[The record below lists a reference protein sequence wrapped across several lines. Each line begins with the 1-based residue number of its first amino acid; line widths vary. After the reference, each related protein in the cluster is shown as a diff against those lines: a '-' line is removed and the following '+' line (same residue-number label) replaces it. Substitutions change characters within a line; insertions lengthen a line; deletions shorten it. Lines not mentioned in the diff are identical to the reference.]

1 MTPNLGAGGNAA
13 IETAAALANELKKM
27 VDSAEKGKPSFDTI
41 KTHLGNYQKIRE
53 QRITA
58 ICEAAN
64 GLTRVHA
71 LKTWKDKM
79 FAFWILPSAGDLVR
93 KLYAE
98 AKPTVRWEALQRG
111 ALGSSAPMSLLAK
124 SDSLAFSLKLKPQ
137 LPEISANDYS
147 LPT

>member
-1 MTPNLGAGGNAA
+1 MLKQWSWGRMACLGDTVHKMTPNLGAGGNAA

-41 KTHLGNYQKIRE
+41 KTHLGNYQKVRE

-79 FAFWILPSAGDLVR
+79 F
-93 KLYAE
+93 
-98 AKPTVRWEALQRG
+98 
-111 ALGSSAPMSLLAK
+111 
-124 SDSLAFSLKLKPQ
+124 
-137 LPEISANDYS
+137 
-147 LPT
+147 